1 MTKPNRGDVSLLL
14 VLSALSSNTFPP
26 EEKSWLQWVWPTRTG
41 GEMAEP
47 STVVTAGVRTDEPAR
62 QVIATFDNYADAER
76 AVDYLSEQRF
86 EVDRLSI
93 VGRELEYVEQ
103 VLGRMDYGTAALRG
117 AASGAVVGA
126 LIGWIFGLFNWVEPL
141 ISALVLAGYGL
152 VFVVYALQRHQR
164 DFQSVSGLRPR
175 YYDVVADVV
184 VADRALQLLASGK
197 RKE

>member
-1 MTKPNRGDVSLLL
+1 MV
-14 VLSALSSNTFPP
+14 
-26 EEKSWLQWVWPTRTG
+26 EH
-41 GEMAEP
+41 
-47 STVVTAGVRTDEPAR
+47 STAATSGVRLHEPAP

-76 AVDYLSEQRF
+76 AVDYLSDQHF
-86 EVDRLSI
+86 EVDRLAI

-103 VLGRMDYGTAALRG
+103 ILGRMDYGTAALRG
-117 AASGAVVGA
+117 AGSGAMVGA

-141 ISALVLAGYGL
+141 ISGLVLAGYGL
-152 VFVVYALQRHQR
+152 LFGAIVGALFGLVVYALQRHQR
-164 DFQSVSGLRPR
+164 DFQSVSGLRPK